1 MLGLIAEL
9 VCPGAAVVLALIAP
23 LILALTQV
31 WRERSRRKTYRVLL
45 TAALPGTVLCDSH
58 PNGRSLV
65 LIRDR
70 NHFPAY
76 SMPRPLSACDANEC

>member
-1 MLGLIAEL
+1 M
-9 VCPGAAVVLALIAP
+9 VLALIVPLITP

-45 TAALPGTVLCDSH
+45 TAALPGTVLRDSH
-58 PNGRSLV
+58 PDGRSLV

-76 SMPRPLSACDANEC
+76 AMPRPLSACDANER